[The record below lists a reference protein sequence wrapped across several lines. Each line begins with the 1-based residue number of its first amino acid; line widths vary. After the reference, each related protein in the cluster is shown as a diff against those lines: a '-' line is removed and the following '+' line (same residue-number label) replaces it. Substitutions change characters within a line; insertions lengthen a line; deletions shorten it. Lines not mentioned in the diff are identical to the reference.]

1 MITGDRPMT
10 CIIPLLIILAS
21 IAIEK
26 HNFGARKSSGLSWIM
41 RAKRGEK
48 LFGIGVFVFVI
59 FMIQGFRRS
68 FLGFW
73 LIWLFL
79 FSFFFLRDAL
89 LSEQE

>member
-26 HNFGARKSSGLSWIM
+26 HNFGERKNYGLSWIM

-48 LFGIGVFVFVI
+48 LFGIGVFVFCYLYDT
-59 FMIQGFRRS
+59 GF
-68 FLGFW
+68 
-73 LIWLFL
+73 
-79 FSFFFLRDAL
+79 
-89 LSEQE
+89 